1 MEEFKEEIVADEVV
15 EEVAPT
21 PEPEP
26 VQPQEEAVQEVAQEK
41 PAVKPAEVES
51 KVLYKRGDMGV
62 DILKA
67 QEALNSSGL
76 YCVIDGTFDVTT
88 EAAIIN
94 FQGNKGL
101 EINGKIDTITW
112 QALVK

>member
-1 MEEFKEEIVADEVV
+1 VEEFKEEIVADEVV
-15 EEVAPT
+15 GEVAPT

-26 VQPQEEAVQEVAQEK
+26 VQPQEEVAPVVVEK
-41 PAVKPAEVES
+41 PAKPAKGSAE
-51 KVLYKRGDMGV
+51 VLYKRGDMGLDV
-62 DILKA
+62 LKA

-76 YCVIDGTFDVTT
+76 YCVIDGTFDAST
-88 EAAIIN
+88 EAAIMN

-101 EINGKIDTITW
+101 EMTGKIDTITW